1 MTLHVE
7 HGWQGASTRPTP
19 LNRLQLFNPIL
30 PSLHYLHIHFGLDH
44 RGRGEGIWQVE
55 DGERKVPSVIWE
67 AGAEGP
73 GTSLV
78 LAVG

>member
-1 MTLHVE
+1 MAGGFH
-7 HGWQGASTRPTP
+7 TP
-19 LNRLQLFNPIL
+19 HTPESLTAINPIL
-30 PSLHYLHIHFGLDH
+30 PSPHCLHIHFGLDH